1 MKIGINAR
9 FLAHPFTGIGQYTF
23 NLLRAL
29 AEADKVNEYLLF
41 TPELVDIQLPENF
54 KQVRIPEKEYK
65 SPSLRKAHWEHV
77 LVPREI
83 EKWGVQLAHFF
94 YPSNPKKSLNI
105 PTIVTVHD
113 VIPWVLPAYKKH
125 LKSKVYGAYT
135 KMALKKADHVITVS
149 NFSKDEIK
157 RVLKVEDKNI
167 HVTYLAPPTYKK
179 DEVAPPKLRLRRKF
193 LLYVGGYDDR
203 KNVPRL
209 IEAYQKFIANHYEID
224 LILVGGKG
232 KDLEYLITDE
242 YHERVADRFL
252 IKPKGK
258 IIFTDPLPSNEL
270 TALYKQAVALV
281 HVSSYEGFNLPLV
294 EAMTNSLPIVAADIP
309 VNHEVTADNA
319 HFINPESV
327 DSVGIGIHEFL
338 NDNAL
343 QKDLRQ
349 NGKERS
355 KDFSWKK
362 CAEETLY
369 VYNLFT

>member
-9 FLAHPFTGIGQYTF
+9 FLAHPFTGIGQYTY

-29 AEADKVNEYLLF
+29 AKVDKKNEYLLF
-41 TPELVDIQLPENF
+41 TPELVDLQLPDNF

-65 SPSLRKAHWEHV
+65 SPSFRKAHWEHI

-83 EKWGVQLAHFF
+83 EKWGVELAHFL
-94 YPSNPKKSLNI
+94 YPSNPKKSLKI

-113 VIPWVLPAYKKH
+113 VIPWVLPAYRKQIR
-125 LKSKVYGAYT
+125 SKVYSAYT

-149 NFSKDEIK
+149 NFSKKEIK

-167 HVTYLAPPTYKK
+167 HVTYLAPPMYEK
-179 DEVAPPKLRLRRKF
+179 DKVAPPNLPLRRKF

-203 KNVPRL
+203 KNVPLL

-232 KDLEYLITDE
+232 HELEELITDE
-242 YHERVADRFL
+242 YCERVADRFL
-252 IKPKGK
+252 VKPKGK
-258 IIFTDPLPSNEL
+258 IIFTEPMPSNEL
-270 TALYKQAVALV
+270 TALYKQATALV
-281 HVSSYEGFNLPLV
+281 HVSTYEGFNLPLV
-294 EAMTNSLPIVAADIP
+294 ESMANGLPIIASDIP
-309 VNHEVTADNA
+309 VNHEVTAENA
-319 HFINPESV
+319 HFINPSSV
-327 DSVGIGIHEFL
+327 DSIGIGIHEFL
-338 NDNAL
+338 NNKVL
-343 QKDLRQ
+343 QKELKK
-349 NGKERS
+349 NGRERS

>member
-29 AEADKVNEYLLF
+29 AKIDKKNEYLLF
-41 TPELVDIQLPENF
+41 TPELVDLQLPENF

-65 SPSLRKAHWEHV
+65 SASFRKAHWEHV
-77 LVPREI
+77 LIPREI
-83 EKWGVQLAHFF
+83 EKWGIDLVHFL

-125 LKSKVYGAYT
+125 LRSKIYNTYT
-135 KMALKKADHVITVS
+135 KIALKKADHIITVS
-149 NFSKDEIK
+149 NFSKREIE
-157 RVLKVEDKNI
+157 RVLKVEKKNI
-167 HVTYLAPPTYKK
+167 HVVYLAPPIYEKN
-179 DEVAPPKLRLRRKF
+179 EVAPPNLPLRRNF

-203 KNVPRL
+203 KNVPL
-209 IEAYQKFIANHYEID
+209 LMEAYQKFIANHYQID
-224 LILVGGKG
+224 LILVGGRG
-232 KDLEYLITDE
+232 CDLEEFITDE
-242 YHERVADRFL
+242 YCDRVDGRFP

-258 IIFTDPLPSNEL
+258 IIFTEPLPSNEL
-270 TALYKQAVALV
+270 TALYKQATALV
-281 HVSSYEGFNLPLV
+281 HVSTYEGFNLPLV
-294 EAMTNSLPIVAADIP
+294 ESMVNGLPIICSDIA
-309 VNHEVTADNA
+309 VNHEVTEENA
-319 HFINPESV
+319 HFISPDSV
-327 DSVGIGIHEFL
+327 DSIGVGIHEFL
-338 NDNAL
+338 NNKAMQRELKQDGL
-343 QKDLRQ
+343 
-349 NGKERS
+349 ERS